1 MTWFSIIVS
10 GIVTY
15 FSRMA
20 MVALID
26 REMLGTKV
34 KEVLNYVPAAVFPAI
49 IFPGV
54 FFNDFGSFV
63 EITDP
68 KIYGAIVAL
77 IVGFYSRNVIAT
89 IVYGF
94 YLIGLLFIGLN
105 NINFYNKIII
115 IIFISLKQFFYN
127 FIFFYFIN

>member
-26 REMLGTKV
+26 RDMLGAKV

-63 EITDP
+63 EYSNP

-77 IVGFYSRNVIAT
+77 IIGFYSKNVIAT
-89 IVYGF
+89 I
-94 YLIGLLFIGLN
+94 ISGLLSYWF
-105 NINFYNKIII
+105 
-115 IIFISLKQFFYN
+115 IIFLI
-127 FIFFYFIN
+127 

>member
-26 REMLGTKV
+26 REMLGAKV

-54 FFNDFGSFV
+54 FFDDFGSFV
-63 EITDP
+63 EFTNP
-68 KIYGAIVAL
+68 KIYGALVAL

-89 IVYGF
+89 I
-94 YLIGLLFIGLN
+94 LSGLLSYWFM
-105 NINFYNKIII
+105 
-115 IIFISLKQFFYN
+115 IFLI
-127 FIFFYFIN
+127 

>member
-26 REMLGTKV
+26 REMLGAKV

-54 FFNDFGSFV
+54 FFNDFGTLV

-77 IVGFYSRNVIAT
+77 VVGFYSRNVIAT
-89 IVYGF
+89 ISLS
-94 YLIGLLFIGLN
+94 LIH
-105 NINFYNKIII
+105 
-115 IIFISLKQFFYN
+115 ISEPTRPY
-127 FIFFYFIN
+127 

>member
-26 REMLGTKV
+26 REMLGAKV

-49 IFPGV
+49 IFPGI
-54 FFNDFGSFV
+54 FFDDLGLIV

-77 IVGFYSRNVIAT
+77 IVGFFSRSVIAT
-89 IVYGF
+89 IMS
-94 YLIGLLFIGLN
+94 GLVSYWF
-105 NINFYNKIII
+105 
-115 IIFISLKQFFYN
+115 IIFVI
-127 FIFFYFIN
+127 

>member
-1 MTWFSIIVS
+1 MTWFSIIIS
-10 GIVTY
+10 GIITY

-54 FFNDFGSFV
+54 FFNDFGSLV
-63 EITDP
+63 QITDP

-77 IVGFYSRNVIAT
+77 FVGFYSKNVIAT
-89 IVYGF
+89 I
-94 YLIGLLFIGLN
+94 ISGLLSYWF
-105 NINFYNKIII
+105 
-115 IIFISLKQFFYN
+115 IIFIILK
-127 FIFFYFIN
+127 

>member
-1 MTWFSIIVS
+1 MQILHNIISYSCFNCCFYNVEVKKMTWFSIIIS

-26 REMLGTKV
+26 REMLGAKV

-54 FFNDFGSFV
+54 FFNDFGSLV

-77 IVGFYSRNVIAT
+77 VVGFYSRNIIAT
-89 IVYGF
+89 I
-94 YLIGLLFIGLN
+94 ISGLLSYWF
-105 NINFYNKIII
+105 
-115 IIFISLKQFFYN
+115 IIFFLIR
-127 FIFFYFIN
+127 

>member
-1 MTWFSIIVS
+1 MTWLSIIIS
-10 GIVTY
+10 GIITY

-54 FFNDFGSFV
+54 FFNDFGLLV
-63 EITDP
+63 QITDP
-68 KIYGAIVAL
+68 KIYGAIIAL
-77 IVGFYSRNVIAT
+77 IVGFYSKNVIAT
-89 IVYGF
+89 IVS
-94 YLIGLLFIGLN
+94 GLLSYWF
-105 NINFYNKIII
+105 
-115 IIFISLKQFFYN
+115 IIFIILK
-127 FIFFYFIN
+127 

>member
-1 MTWFSIIVS
+1 MTWFSIIIS

-26 REMLGTKV
+26 REMLGAKV

-54 FFNDFGSFV
+54 FFNDYGSLV
-63 EITDP
+63 EYSDP

-77 IVGFYSRNVIAT
+77 FVGFFSKNVIAT
-89 IVYGF
+89 IVS
-94 YLIGLLFIGLN
+94 GLLSYWF
-105 NINFYNKIII
+105 
-115 IIFISLKQFFYN
+115 IIFFLLK
-127 FIFFYFIN
+127 

>member
-26 REMLGTKV
+26 RDMLGTKV

-54 FFNDFGSFV
+54 FFNDFGSLV

-68 KIYGAIVAL
+68 KIYGAIIAL
-77 IVGFYSRNVIAT
+77 IVGFFSRSVIAT
-89 IVYGF
+89 I
-94 YLIGLLFIGLN
+94 LSGLSSYWFIVFV
-105 NINFYNKIII
+105 I
-115 IIFISLKQFFYN
+115 
-127 FIFFYFIN
+127 

>member
-26 REMLGTKV
+26 RDMLSSKV

-54 FFNDFGSFV
+54 FLDDFGSFL
-63 EITDP
+63 EITNP
-68 KIYGAIVAL
+68 KIYGALVAL

-89 IVYGF
+89 ILSGLSSYWF
-94 YLIGLLFIGLN
+94 MIFLI
-105 NINFYNKIII
+105 
-115 IIFISLKQFFYN
+115 
-127 FIFFYFIN
+127 

>member
-1 MTWFSIIVS
+1 MTWLTIIIS

-20 MVALID
+20 MVCLIN
-26 REMLGTKV
+26 REMLGPKV

-54 FFNDFGSFV
+54 FFNDFGSLV

-68 KIYGAIVAL
+68 KIYGAIIAL
-77 IVGFYSRNVIAT
+77 IVGFFSRSVIAT
-89 IVYGF
+89 I
-94 YLIGLLFIGLN
+94 LSGLSSYWFIVFV
-105 NINFYNKIII
+105 I
-115 IIFISLKQFFYN
+115 
-127 FIFFYFIN
+127 

>member
-1 MTWFSIIVS
+1 
-10 GIVTY
+10 
-15 FSRMA
+15 

-63 EITDP
+63 EYSDP

-77 IVGFYSRNVIAT
+77 VVGFYTKNVIAT
-89 IVYGF
+89 I
-94 YLIGLLFIGLN
+94 ISGLLSYWF
-105 NINFYNKIII
+105 
-115 IIFISLKQFFYN
+115 IIFLI
-127 FIFFYFIN
+127 

>member
-1 MTWFSIIVS
+1 
-10 GIVTY
+10 
-15 FSRMA
+15 

-54 FFNDFGSFV
+54 FFDDFGSFV
-63 EITDP
+63 EFTNP
-68 KIYGAIVAL
+68 KIYGALVAL

-89 IVYGF
+89 ISS
-94 YLIGLLFIGLN
+94 GLLSYWFM
-105 NINFYNKIII
+105 
-115 IIFISLKQFFYN
+115 IFLG
-127 FIFFYFIN
+127 

>member
-1 MTWFSIIVS
+1 MTWVSIIIS

-26 REMLGTKV
+26 RDMLGTKV

-54 FFNDFGSFV
+54 FFNDFGSLV

-77 IVGFYSRNVIAT
+77 VVGFFSKNVIAT
-89 IVYGF
+89 IVS
-94 YLIGLLFIGLN
+94 GLLSYWF
-105 NINFYNKIII
+105 
-115 IIFISLKQFFYN
+115 IIFIILK
-127 FIFFYFIN
+127 

>member
-1 MTWFSIIVS
+1 MTWFSIIIS

-63 EITDP
+63 EYSDP

-77 IVGFYSRNVIAT
+77 VVGFYSKNVIAT
-89 IVYGF
+89 IISG
-94 YLIGLLFIGLN
+94 LISYWF
-105 NINFYNKIII
+105 
-115 IIFISLKQFFYN
+115 IIFVVLK
-127 FIFFYFIN
+127 

>member
-26 REMLGTKV
+26 RDMLGTKI

-49 IFPGV
+49 IFPGI
-54 FFNDFGSFV
+54 FFNDLGMIV

-89 IVYGF
+89 I
-94 YLIGLLFIGLN
+94 ISGLLSYWF
-105 NINFYNKIII
+105 
-115 IIFISLKQFFYN
+115 IIFFLLK
-127 FIFFYFIN
+127 

>member
-26 REMLGTKV
+26 RDMLSSKV
-34 KEVLNYVPAAVFPAI
+34 KDVLNYVPAAVFPAI

-77 IVGFYSRNVIAT
+77 IVGYFSKNVIAT
-89 IVYGF
+89 IVSG
-94 YLIGLLFIGLN
+94 LISYWF
-105 NINFYNKIII
+105 
-115 IIFISLKQFFYN
+115 IIFILLK
-127 FIFFYFIN
+127 

>member
-26 REMLGTKV
+26 RDMLSSKV
-34 KEVLNYVPAAVFPAI
+34 KEVLSYVPAAVFPAI

-63 EITDP
+63 EYSNP

-77 IVGFYSRNVIAT
+77 IIGFYSKNVIAT
-89 IVYGF
+89 IISG
-94 YLIGLLFIGLN
+94 LISYWF
-105 NINFYNKIII
+105 
-115 IIFISLKQFFYN
+115 IIFLI
-127 FIFFYFIN
+127 

>member
-26 REMLGTKV
+26 RDMLGSKV

-54 FFNDFGSFV
+54 FFNDLGLMV

-68 KIYGAIVAL
+68 KIYGALIAL
-77 IVGFYSRNVIAT
+77 IVGFFSKNVIAT
-89 IVYGF
+89 I
-94 YLIGLLFIGLN
+94 LSGLLSYWF
-105 NINFYNKIII
+105 
-115 IIFISLKQFFYN
+115 IIFLI
-127 FIFFYFIN
+127 

>member
-26 REMLGTKV
+26 REMLGAKV

-54 FFNDFGSFV
+54 FFNDFGSLV

-68 KIYGAIVAL
+68 KIYGAIIAL
-77 IVGFYSRNVIAT
+77 IVGFFSRSVIAT
-89 IVYGF
+89 I
-94 YLIGLLFIGLN
+94 LSGLSSYWFIVFV
-105 NINFYNKIII
+105 I
-115 IIFISLKQFFYN
+115 
-127 FIFFYFIN
+127 

>member
-1 MTWFSIIVS
+1 
-10 GIVTY
+10 
-15 FSRMA
+15 

-54 FFNDFGSFV
+54 FFNDLGLMV

-68 KIYGAIVAL
+68 KIYGALIAL
-77 IVGFYSRNVIAT
+77 IVGFFSKNVIAT
-89 IVYGF
+89 ISS
-94 YLIGLLFIGLN
+94 GLLSYWF
-105 NINFYNKIII
+105 
-115 IIFISLKQFFYN
+115 IIFLI
-127 FIFFYFIN
+127 

>member
-54 FFNDFGSFV
+54 FFNDFGSLV

-77 IVGFYSRNVIAT
+77 IVGFYSRSVIAT
-89 IVYGF
+89 I
-94 YLIGLLFIGLN
+94 ISGLLSYWFI
-105 NINFYNKIII
+105 ICFYFYS
-115 IIFISLKQFFYN
+115 IIFISLTIDTILLSLLF
-127 FIFFYFIN
+127 

>member
-1 MTWFSIIVS
+1 MTWLSIIIS
-10 GIVTY
+10 GIITY

-54 FFNDFGSFV
+54 FFNDFGSLV
-63 EITDP
+63 QITDP
-68 KIYGAIVAL
+68 KIYGAIIAL
-77 IVGFYSRNVIAT
+77 VVGFYSKNVIAT
-89 IVYGF
+89 IVS
-94 YLIGLLFIGLN
+94 GLLSYWFI
-105 NINFYNKIII
+105 IYII
-115 IIFISLKQFFYN
+115 LK
-127 FIFFYFIN
+127 

>member
-26 REMLGTKV
+26 RDMLGTKV

-54 FFNDFGSFV
+54 FYNDFGSFI
-63 EITDP
+63 EYSDP

-77 IVGFYSRNVIAT
+77 IVGFYSRSVIAT
-89 IVYGF
+89 IVS
-94 YLIGLLFIGLN
+94 GLLSYWF
-105 NINFYNKIII
+105 
-115 IIFISLKQFFYN
+115 IIFFLLR
-127 FIFFYFIN
+127 

>member
-1 MTWFSIIVS
+1 MTWVSIIIS

-26 REMLGTKV
+26 REMLGTKF

-54 FFNDFGSFV
+54 FFNDFGSLV
-63 EITDP
+63 QITDP
-68 KIYGAIVAL
+68 KIYGAVIAL
-77 IVGFYSRNVIAT
+77 IVGFYSKNVIAT
-89 IVYGF
+89 IVS
-94 YLIGLLFIGLN
+94 GLLSYWF
-105 NINFYNKIII
+105 
-115 IIFISLKQFFYN
+115 IIFIILK
-127 FIFFYFIN
+127 

>member
-26 REMLGTKV
+26 RDMLSSKV

-54 FFNDFGSFV
+54 FFNDFGSLV
-63 EITDP
+63 DITDP
-68 KIYGAIVAL
+68 KIYGAIIAL
-77 IVGFYSRNVIAT
+77 IVGFFSRSVIAT
-89 IVYGF
+89 I
-94 YLIGLLFIGLN
+94 LSGLSSYWFIVFV
-105 NINFYNKIII
+105 I
-115 IIFISLKQFFYN
+115 
-127 FIFFYFIN
+127 

>member
-10 GIVTY
+10 GVVTY

-63 EITDP
+63 EYSDP

-77 IVGFYSRNVIAT
+77 VVGFYSKNVIAT
-89 IVYGF
+89 IISG
-94 YLIGLLFIGLN
+94 LISYWF
-105 NINFYNKIII
+105 
-115 IIFISLKQFFYN
+115 IIFLI
-127 FIFFYFIN
+127 

>member
-63 EITDP
+63 EYSNP

-77 IVGFYSRNVIAT
+77 VVGFYSKNVIAT
-89 IVYGF
+89 IISG
-94 YLIGLLFIGLN
+94 LISYWF
-105 NINFYNKIII
+105 
-115 IIFISLKQFFYN
+115 IIFLI
-127 FIFFYFIN
+127 

>member
-1 MTWFSIIVS
+1 MTWLSILLS

-20 MVALID
+20 MIALID
-26 REMLGTKV
+26 RDMLGSKV

-49 IFPGV
+49 IFPGI

-77 IVGFYSRNVIAT
+77 VVGFYSRSVIAT
-89 IVYGF
+89 IVS
-94 YLIGLLFIGLN
+94 GLLSYWF
-105 NINFYNKIII
+105 
-115 IIFISLKQFFYN
+115 IIFFLLK
-127 FIFFYFIN
+127 

>member
-1 MTWFSIIVS
+1 MTWFSIILS

-26 REMLGTKV
+26 RERLGTKV

-54 FFNDFGSFV
+54 FFDDFGSFV
-63 EITDP
+63 EFTNP
-68 KIYGAIVAL
+68 KIYGALVAL

-89 IVYGF
+89 I
-94 YLIGLLFIGLN
+94 LSGLLSYWFM
-105 NINFYNKIII
+105 
-115 IIFISLKQFFYN
+115 IFLI
-127 FIFFYFIN
+127 